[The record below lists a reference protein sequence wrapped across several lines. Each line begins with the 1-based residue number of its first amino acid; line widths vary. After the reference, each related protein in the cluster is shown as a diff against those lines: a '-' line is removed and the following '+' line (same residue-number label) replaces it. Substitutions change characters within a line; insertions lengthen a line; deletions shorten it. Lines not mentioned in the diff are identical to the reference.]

1 MAEPCN
7 LEALRSSRAESG
19 FLNVK
24 VTTSGKFQAQ
34 LFIKA
39 ENRQR
44 GLGTFDTAEEAAVA
58 VAHAKRAGQNWAG
71 PTAKRLVH
79 LCQLTD
85 SPCVYLKCGRR
96 ERGTSGERVARPRLP

>member
-58 VAHAKRAGQNWAG
+58 VARAKRAGQNWAG
-71 PTAKRLVH
+71 PTAKRA
-79 LCQLTD
+79 Q
-85 SPCVYLKCGRR
+85 
-96 ERGTSGERVARPRLP
+96 RGTVRRHLIASSLTQLFN